1 MCHGSQFLDTIQ
13 ETSKNVAAFGAAAA
27 VIAVA
32 AVVVVVV
39 VVATT
44 AAAAAAAAAAD
55 INELRTVARYQL
67 FDEWSQNFYLEWNL
81 FY

>member
-27 VIAVA
+27 V
-32 AVVVVVV
+32 
-39 VVATT
+39 
-44 AAAAAAAAAAD
+44 AAAATVVVGDIDVVDGAGPGAIDVAAAAD

-67 FDEWSQNFYLEWNL
+67 FDE
-81 FY
+81 